1 MSRIKKSRGQKD
13 ANAIEVFVRRLNKQN
28 AHFHF
33 ASARDAQWREFP
45 DALDP
50 RLKAVL
56 EYQGIRRLYS
66 HQREAFDNVQQGHNT
81 VVVTGVASGKTLC
94 YNLPVVNTMLRDRD
108 ARALYMFPTKAL
120 AQDQKKQFE
129 QLIPFGTDTSIG
141 IYDGDTP
148 KDHRKA
154 IRDNANCILTNPDM
168 LHAGILPHHTRWK
181 NLFSNLRFVI
191 IDEVHSYR
199 GIFGSH
205 VVNVIRRLK
214 RIARFYGSKP
224 VFILTSATIS
234 NPEEHAF
241 NLIEE
246 KVWPVLEDGAG
257 RGPKYFVLYNPPI
270 VNKQLGIRRSSMQ
283 EVIRLAKDVI
293 EAGMQSIIFTI
304 SRKSVELILRYLR
317 DSGVLRPEQIR
328 GYRSGYLPRQ
338 RREIE
343 VALQKGHIRSV
354 IATSALEAG
363 IDIGHLDVAL
373 INGYPGSIAST
384 WQQAGRAG
392 RRDKTSAAVLVLA
405 ARPIDQFLSA
415 HPEYFFGRSPENCLV
430 NPNHLFI
437 LFQHIQCAAFEL
449 PFHSGED
456 FGTVKHDEVSEIL
469 QILQEQGV
477 LHQSGDKWFWM
488 DERYPSETVSLRSTS
503 PQVFAL
509 QLAVEGAA
517 SRVIGK
523 IDYNSAFWLTHPQA
537 VYFHE
542 GQSYLVTDFDLDNA
556 VVQLEERDTDYY
568 TDAMS
573 DTEVQPEGVDLQ
585 DDAGKYL
592 IYYGNLQVTTK
603 VTGFRRLKFQ
613 TNEILGYGEVDLPP
627 TDLHTCGFWIG
638 LPDDTV
644 DHFREIGVW
653 GSDPNKYGS
662 NWEALKKTIRQRDEF
677 KCRHCGKAESG
688 KAHDVHHIIP
698 FRACVNPD
706 IANMPENLI
715 TLCPSCH
722 RIAEFNVYM
731 RSGMGGLTY
740 VLRHLAP
747 LYLMCDY
754 TDLGVISEIR
764 SSLTGGKPAIIV
776 YDAAGGGI
784 GLSRKLFDVH
794 KELLRNAL
802 DLVIHCECDEGCPS
816 CVGPAPLDG
825 SSGKQETIEILRYLI
840 DM

>member
-1 MSRIKKSRGQKD
+1 MRS
-13 ANAIEVFVRRLNKQN
+13 IETFVRRLNKQN

-33 ASARDAQWREFP
+33 MAARDAEWRNFP
-45 DALDP
+45 EALDP
-50 RLKAVL
+50 RLKSTL
-56 EYQGIRRLYS
+56 ERRGIRRLYS
-66 HQREAFDNVQQGHNT
+66 HQREAFDSVHRGMST

-94 YNLPVVNTMLRDRD
+94 YNLPVLNAMLRDRD
-108 ARALYMFPTKAL
+108 ARALYLFPAKAL

-129 QLIPFGTDTSIG
+129 ELIPTGTDTSIG

-148 KDHRKA
+148 KDHRKP
-154 IRDNANCILTNPDM
+154 IRENASVILTNPDM
-168 LHAGILPHHTRWK
+168 LHTGILPHHTRWQS
-181 NLFSNLRFVI
+181 LFRNLRYVV

-205 VVNVIRRLK
+205 VVNVLRRLK

-234 NPEEHAF
+234 NPEEHAV

-246 KVWPVLEDGAG
+246 PVRSITEDGAG
-257 RGPKYFVLYNPPI
+257 RGAKYFILYNPPV

-283 EVIRLAKDVI
+283 ETIRLTKDALK
-293 EAGMQSIIFTI
+293 EGLQSIVFTI
-304 SRKSVELILRYLR
+304 SRKSVELILRYMR
-317 DSGVLRPEQIR
+317 DAGIVAPERIR
-328 GYRSGYLPRQ
+328 GYRSGYLPKQ

-343 VALQKGHIRSV
+343 VALQNGSIRTV

-373 INGYPGSIAST
+373 INAYPGSIAST

-392 RRDKTSAAVLVLA
+392 RRDRASAAVLVLA
-405 ARPIDQFLSA
+405 ARPIDQFLST

-449 PFHSGED
+449 PFRSGEN
-456 FGTVKHDEVSEIL
+456 FGSVPHDEVSEIL
-469 QILQEQGV
+469 QIQQEQGV
-477 LHQSGDKWFWM
+477 LHQSGEKWFWM
-488 DERYPSETVSLRSTS
+488 DERYPSEAVSLRSTS
-503 PQVFAL
+503 PQTFAL
-509 QLAVEGAA
+509 QLDTEDAP
-517 SRVIGK
+517 SRAIGK
-523 IDYNSAFWLTHPQA
+523 VDYNSAFWMTHPQA

-542 GQSYLVTDFDLDNA
+542 GQSYLVESLDIDNA
-556 VVQLEERDTDYY
+556 VVHLKACETDYY
-568 TDAMS
+568 TDVMS
-573 DTEVQPEGVDLQ
+573 ETEVQPKGTDLE
-585 DDAGKYL
+585 DDAGQYL
-592 IYYGNLQVTTK
+592 IYYGNLQVTRR

-638 LPDDTV
+638 LPDETV

-653 GSDPNKYGS
+653 GSDPNQYGP
-662 NWEALKKTIRQRDEF
+662 NWEEIKQTIRARDEF
-677 KCRHCGKAESG
+677 KCRHCGREESG
-688 KAHDVHHIIP
+688 RAHDVHHIIP
-698 FRACVNPD
+698 FRACANPD
-706 IANMPENLI
+706 IANLPENLV

-731 RSGMGGLTY
+731 QSGMTGLTH

-754 TDLGVISEIR
+754 TDLGVLSQVR
-764 SSLTGGKPAIIV
+764 SPLTSGKPAIIV

-784 GLSRKLFDVH
+784 GLSRKLYDMH
-794 KELLRNAL
+794 RELLASAL
-802 DLVIHCECDEGCPS
+802 DLIEHCECDEGCPS

-825 SSGKQETIEILRYLI
+825 SSGKQETIEILRYLLKM
-840 DM
+840 DG

>member
-1 MSRIKKSRGQKD
+1 MNK
-13 ANAIEVFVRRLNKQN
+13 IETFVRKLNKQN

-33 ASARDAQWREFP
+33 MASRDAEWRDFP
-45 DALDP
+45 ETLDP
-50 RLKAVL
+50 RLKSTL
-56 EYQGIRRLYS
+56 EARGIRRLYS
-66 HQREAFDNVQQGHNT
+66 HQREAFDSVYHGRNT

-94 YNLPVVNTMLRDRD
+94 YNLPVVNAMLRDRT
-108 ARALYMFPTKAL
+108 ARALYIFPAKAL

-129 QLIPFGTDTSIG
+129 ELIPTGADTSIG

-148 KDHRKA
+148 KDHRKT
-154 IRDNANCILTNPDM
+154 IRENSNVILTNPDM
-168 LHAGILPHHTRWK
+168 MHAGILPHHTRWK
-181 NLFSNLRFVI
+181 ELFRSLRYVV
-191 IDEVHSYR
+191 IDEIHSYR

-205 VVNVIRRLK
+205 VVNVLRRLK

-246 KVWPVLEDGAG
+246 PVHAITEDGAG
-257 RGPKYFVLYNPPI
+257 RGAKYFILYNPPI

-283 EVIRLAKDVI
+283 ETIRLARDVI
-293 EAGMQSIIFTI
+293 QTGMQSIVFTVT
-304 SRKSVELILRYLR
+304 RKAVELILRYLR
-317 DSGVLRPEQIR
+317 DSDIVKPEQIR

-343 VALQKGHIRSV
+343 EALKNGYIRTV

-363 IDIGHLDVAL
+363 IDIGHLDIAL

-392 RRDKTSAAVLVLA
+392 RRDRASVAVLILA

-456 FGTVKHDEVSEIL
+456 FGSVPHDEVSEIL

-477 LHQSGDKWFWM
+477 LHQSGEKWFWM
-488 DERYPSETVSLRSTS
+488 DERYPAEAVSLRSTS
-503 PQVFAL
+503 PQTFAL
-509 QLAVEGAA
+509 QCGDPA
-517 SRVIGK
+517 RVVGK
-523 IDYNSAFWLTHPQA
+523 VDYNSAFWMTHPQA

-542 GQSYLVTDFDLDNA
+542 GQSYLVENLDLENG
-556 VVQLEERDTDYY
+556 VVHLTERDTDYY
-568 TDAMS
+568 TDPMS
-573 DTEVQPEGVDLQ
+573 ETEVQPEGVDLE
-585 DDAGKYL
+585 DNAGQYL
-592 IYYGNLQVTTK
+592 IYYGNLQVTRR
-603 VTGFRRLKFQ
+603 VTGYRKLTFQ
-613 TNEILGYGEVDLPP
+613 SSEILGYGEVDLPP

-638 LPDDTV
+638 FPDETV

-653 GSDPNKYGS
+653 GSDPNNYGP
-662 NWEALKKTIRQRDEF
+662 NWEETKNMIRARDEF
-677 KCRHCGKAESG
+677 KCRHCGREESG

-698 FRACVNPD
+698 YRACPNPD
-706 IANMPENLI
+706 IANLPENLV
-715 TLCPSCH
+715 TLCSSCH
-722 RIAEFNVYM
+722 RIAEFNVYIQ
-731 RSGMGGLTY
+731 SGLSGLTY

-754 TDLGVISEIR
+754 TDLGVFSEIR
-764 SSLTGGKPAIIV
+764 SPLTGGRPAIVV

-784 GLSRKLFDVH
+784 GLSRKLYDIH
-794 KELLRNAL
+794 RELLTSAL
-802 DLVIHCECDEGCPS
+802 DLIEHCECDEGCPS
-816 CVGPAPLDG
+816 CVGPAPLSG
-825 SSGKQETIEILRYLI
+825 SSGKQETTEILRYLLK
-840 DM
+840 MGVE